1 MYHQFDTC
9 IAWLDRQCA
18 DEPPV
23 SLPGPAFPRNLG
35 TDISLTWSEAGE
47 LFLVASVATPL
58 EARRAA
64 ADAYVQIA
72 ETIRKHRLA
81 IVHERIFASLS
92 AGRGEEERLDR
103 HQHEE

>member
-1 MYHQFDTC
+1 MYHQLDTC

-23 SLPGPAFPRNLG
+23 PLPGPAFPRNLG

-64 ADAYVQIA
+64 ADAYGQIA

-81 IVHERIFASLS
+81 IVHEVRHY
-92 AGRGEEERLDR
+92 AGPW
-103 HQHEE
+103 